1 MTEVSF
7 FVPGVPAPQ
16 GSKSMSRSGHMYEA
30 NKRLKPW
37 REQVVFHAKRV
48 HGREEPI
55 DAAVKVT
62 AVFWFPKPRTTKFK
76 DYPAGKPDVDKLCR
90 GVLDGLTIARVIRD
104 DARVVELSARKEW
117 ADTKS
122 GAQITVELV
131 E

>member
-1 MTEVSF
+1 MSDLTF

-37 REQVVFHAKRV
+37 REILVHHAARAY
-48 HGREEPI
+48 HGEPI
-55 DAAVKVT
+55 DAPVRVT
-62 AVFWFPKPRTTKFK
+62 AVFYFPKPRTTRFK
-76 DYPAGKPDVDKLCR
+76 HYPAGKPDVDKLCR
-90 GVLDGLTIARVIRD
+90 AVLDSLTIARVFRD

-117 ADTKS
+117 AGTKN

>member
-1 MTEVSF
+1 MLTF

-16 GSKSMSRSGHMYEA
+16 GSKSLSRSGHMYEA

-37 REQVVFHAKRV
+37 RDQVVFHARRA
-48 HGREEPI
+48 HGRQEPI

-62 AVFWFPKPRTTKFK
+62 AVFLFPKPKTTKCK
-76 DYPAGKPDVDKLCR
+76 DHPAGKPDVDKLCR
-90 GVLDGLTIARVIRD
+90 AVLDSLTIARVIRD

-117 ADTKS
+117 ADTKN

>member
-1 MTEVSF
+1 MSDLSF

-37 REQVVFHAKRV
+37 RETLVHHAARAY
-48 HGREEPI
+48 HGEPI
-55 DAAVKVT
+55 DAPVRVT
-62 AVFWFPKPRTTKFK
+62 AVFYSPKPRTTRFK
-76 DYPAGKPDVDKLCR
+76 HYPAGKPDVDKLSR
-90 GVLDGLTIARVIRD
+90 AVLDGLTIARVIRD
-104 DARVVELSARKEW
+104 DARVVELVARKEW
-117 ADTKS
+117 ADTRN

>member
-16 GSKSMSRSGHMYEA
+16 GSKTLNRYGAMYEA

-37 REQVVFHAKRV
+37 REQIVFHAKRA

-55 DAAVKVT
+55 DTAVKVT
-62 AVFWFPKPRTTKFK
+62 AVFGFPKPRTTKFK
-76 DYPAGKPDVDKLCR
+76 DYPAGKPDIDKLCR
-90 GVLDGLTIARVIRD
+90 AVLDGLTIARVIRD
-104 DARVVELSARKEW
+104 DARVVELVARKEW
-117 ADTKS
+117 ADTKN

>member
-7 FVPGVPAPQ
+7 FVPGVPVPQ
-16 GSKSMSRSGHMYEA
+16 GSKTLNRYGAMYEA

-37 REQVVFHAKRV
+37 REQVVFHAKRA

-62 AVFWFPKPRTTKFK
+62 AVFLFPKPKTTKFK
-76 DYPAGKPDVDKLCR
+76 DHPAGKPDTDKLCR

-104 DARVVELSARKEW
+104 DARVVEISAKKEW
-117 ADTKS
+117 GEAKIGAD
-122 GAQITVELV
+122 ITVELI
-131 E
+131 

>member
-1 MTEVSF
+1 MSDLSF

-37 REQVVFHAKRV
+37 REALVHHAARAY
-48 HGREEPI
+48 HEDPI
-55 DAAVKVT
+55 DTPVRVT
-62 AVFWFPKPRTTKFK
+62 AVFYFPKPRTTRFK
-76 DYPAGKPDVDKLCR
+76 HHPAGKPDVDKLCR
-90 GVLDGLTIARVIRD
+90 AVLDSLTIARVIRD

-117 ADTKS
+117 ADTKN
-122 GAQITVELV
+122 GTQITVELV

>member
-16 GSKSMSRSGHMYEA
+16 GSKTLNRYGAMYEA

-37 REQVVFHAKRV
+37 RDQVVFHAKRA
-48 HGREEPI
+48 HGRGDPI

-76 DYPAGKPDVDKLCR
+76 EHPAGKPDVDKLCR
-90 GVLDGLTIARVIRD
+90 AVLDSLTIARVIRD
-104 DARVVELSARKEW
+104 DARVVELFARKEW
-117 ADTKS
+117 ADTKN

>member
-1 MTEVSF
+1 MLTF

-16 GSKSMSRSGHMYEA
+16 GSKSLSRSGHMYEA

-37 REQVVFHAKRV
+37 RDQIVFHARRA
-48 HGREEPI
+48 HGRQEPI

-62 AVFWFPKPRTTKFK
+62 AVFLFPKPKTTKFK
-76 DYPAGKPDVDKLCR
+76 DHPAGKPDVDKLCR
-90 GVLDGLTIARVIRD
+90 AVLDSLTIARVIRD

-117 ADTKS
+117 ADTKN

>member
-1 MTEVSF
+1 MSDLTF

-16 GSKSMSRSGHMYEA
+16 GSKSLSRSGHMYEA

-37 REQVVFHAKRV
+37 REQVVFHAKRA

-62 AVFWFPKPRTTKFK
+62 AVFLFPKPKTTKFK
-76 DYPAGKPDVDKLCR
+76 DHPAGKPDVDKLCR
-90 GVLDGLTIARVIRD
+90 GVLDGLTIAGVIRD
-104 DARVVELSARKEW
+104 DARVVEISARKEW

-122 GAQITVELV
+122 GAQITVKLI
-131 E
+131 

>member
-1 MTEVSF
+1 MRDLSF

-16 GSKSMSRSGHMYEA
+16 GSKSVSRSGHMYEV

-37 REQVVFHAKRV
+37 RETIVHHAA
-48 HGREEPI
+48 HAYDGEPV
-55 DAAVKVT
+55 DGPVKVT
-62 AVFWFPKPRTTKFK
+62 AVFYFPRPRTTRFK
-76 DYPAGKPDVDKLCR
+76 RYPAGKPDTDKLCR
-90 GVLDGLTIARVIRD
+90 AVLDSLTIARVIRD

-117 ADTKS
+117 ADTKN